1 MCRVLNIYFLL
12 CFILQCAAC
21 VKGSYKESAT
31 FRCLKC
37 FDTQELSILFIVLVV
52 FATLLVIAGMTVAT
66 VADGGQA
73 AAVDVIILKIAVN
86 SGIISAGASGA

>member
-1 MCRVLNIYFLL
+1 MYSALF
-12 CFILQCAAC
+12 FFFFLQCAAC
-21 VKGSYKESAT
+21 IKGSYKEAAT

-37 FDTQELSILFIVLVV
+37 FDTQELSVLFIVLVV

-86 SGIISAGASGA
+86 SGIISAGASGK

>member
-1 MCRVLNIYFLL
+1 M
-12 CFILQCAAC
+12 
-21 VKGSYKESAT
+21 
-31 FRCLKC
+31 
-37 FDTQELSILFIVLVV
+37 LVI

-86 SGIISAGASGA
+86 SGIISAGASGT

>member
-1 MCRVLNIYFLL
+1 M
-12 CFILQCAAC
+12 
-21 VKGSYKESAT
+21 
-31 FRCLKC
+31 
-37 FDTQELSILFIVLVV
+37 LFIVLVV

-86 SGIISAGASGA
+86 SGIISAGASGELRNLLCSLSFTLA